1 MAFSTQ
7 EKKIYNLISKPEI
20 KEKEMNMIISFI
32 KENPEFLFV
41 QTKMNST
48 TKTSLLFHAVEH
60 NLSLAEKIIDECNP
74 NIIKITN
81 AQSDRCNI
89 VHYLAKNK
97 ESISG
102 QFILNLFKEGRQLHS
117 ERSQLMANI
126 NMFLNSPVMHAFEH
140 GNNKRAKEI
149 TDHIKNNLLGIGKMF
164 SDESHIVYLTGKNQM
179 DIYSS
184 VADNLAMVEFADK
197 NIYPLKD
204 YLKSI
209 ILPYFIKKMFS
220 NDIDTFKKVTYLQ
233 KNAPQID
240 MNKNSQDKETL
251 KEIFSHFVKKTQC
264 DAKSMELFL
273 TWLIKNYG
281 EFDFKLNK
289 PEAQSLFH
297 SEISLK
303 ERKKKLNILF
313 DKFGKDCYPKDLY
326 SDYQGQSSNV
336 DFIMIKFMLEK
347 NIVIEPGNY
356 KTNSVSEVYLNKF
369 IDSFPFDIQT
379 VSLFIEKHK
388 AVYQQPNNRALS
400 LLCKAYNY
408 HYEEYQ
414 VNGIRT
420 SKMNNKDVIF
430 ALLENN
436 ANALSYYS
444 LSPYFDVPKNIQEKF
459 PETVEFKRGLFENI
473 IINIEGK
480 SKTEIKNEF
489 NNVCRSDLFSPQKV
503 NPVMIFLLE
512 NENFI
517 TNDIACQKYLTKFLE
532 KEHDVPEEIREI
544 MNYMHKMYLNNN
556 LNNQGTIKNNVL
568 IRNRL

>member
-60 NLSLAEKIIDECNP
+60 NLSLAEKIIAECNP
-74 NIIKITN
+74 DIIKITN
-81 AQSDRCNI
+81 AQSNRCNI

-97 ESISG
+97 EGISG
-102 QFILNLFKEGRQLHS
+102 QFILNLFKEGQSLHS
-117 ERSQLMANI
+117 ERSQLMNNI
-126 NMFLNSPVMHAFEH
+126 NTSLDSPVMHALEN

-149 TDHIKNNLLGIGKMF
+149 TDHIKNNLLGVGKMF

-209 ILPYFIKKMFS
+209 MLPYFIKKMFS
-220 NDIDTFKKVTYLQ
+220 NDIDTFKKITYLHE
-233 KNAPQID
+233 NVSQINV
-240 MNKNSQDKETL
+240 NKNSQDKGKLE
-251 KEIFSHFVKKTQC
+251 EIFSHFVKKTQC
-264 DAKSMELFL
+264 DAQSMENFL
-273 TWLIKNYG
+273 TWLINNYG

-289 PEAQSLFH
+289 PEAIALFH
-297 SEISLK
+297 SDVPLN
-303 ERKKKLNILF
+303 ERIKKLNILF
-313 DKFGKDCYPKDLY
+313 EAFGKECYPSALY
-326 SDYQGQSSNV
+326 TDYQGKSSNV
-336 DFIMIKFMLEK
+336 DFTMIKFMLEK
-347 NIVIEPGNY
+347 DIVLGVGNY
-356 KTNSVSEVYLNKF
+356 KKNSVSEVYLNKF
-369 IDSFPFDIQT
+369 IDSFPFDIET
-379 VSLFIEKHK
+379 VCLFIEKHK
-388 AVYQQPNNRALS
+388 AIYQQPNNTALN

-408 HYEEYQ
+408 HYEDNQE
-414 VNGIRT
+414 NGIRT

-436 ANALSYYS
+436 ANALYNYS
-444 LSPYFDVPKNIQEKF
+444 LSPYFDVPKAMQEKF
-459 PETVEFKRGLFENI
+459 SNTEEFKRGLFENI
-473 IINIEGK
+473 IVNIEGK
-480 SKTEIKNEF
+480 IKNDIAKEF
-489 NNVCRSDLFSPQKV
+489 KNVCKFTSSGKI

-512 NENFI
+512 NEKFI
-517 TNDIACQKYLTKFLE
+517 GNDIQCQQYLTKFLE
-532 KEHDVPEEIREI
+532 KEHDIPEEIHDV
-544 MNYMHKMYLNNN
+544 MNYMHKMYLNNS
-556 LNNQGTIKNNVL
+556 LNKQDLMIPIVRSR
-568 IRNRL
+568 I

>member
-74 NIIKITN
+74 DIIKITN

-97 ESISG
+97 EGISG

-117 ERSQLMANI
+117 ERSQLMNDI
-126 NMFLNSPVMHAFEH
+126 NMFLDSPVMHALEN

-149 TDHIKNNLLGIGKMF
+149 TDHIKNNLLGVGKMF

-184 VADNLAMVEFADK
+184 FADNLAMVEFADK

-209 ILPYFIKKMFS
+209 MLPYFIKKMFS
-220 NDIDTFKKVTYLQ
+220 NDIDTFKKITYLHE
-233 KNAPQID
+233 NVSQINV
-240 MNKNSQDKETL
+240 NKNSQNKEKL
-251 KEIFSHFVKKTQC
+251 EEIFSHFVKKTQC
-264 DAKSMELFL
+264 DAQSMEHFL

-281 EFDFKLNK
+281 DFDFKLNK
-289 PEAQSLFH
+289 PEAIALFH
-297 SEISLK
+297 SDVPLD
-303 ERKKKLNILF
+303 ERVKKLNVLF
-313 DKFGKDCYPKDLY
+313 ETFGKECYPSALY
-326 SDYQGQSSNV
+326 TDYQGKSSNV
-336 DFIMIKFMLEK
+336 DFTMIKFMLEK
-347 NIVIEPGNY
+347 DIVLSVGNY
-356 KTNSVSEVYLNKF
+356 KKNSVSEVYLNKF
-369 IDSFPFDIQT
+369 IDSFPFDIET
-379 VSLFIEKHK
+379 VCLFIEKHK
-388 AVYQQPNNRALS
+388 AIYQQPNNTALN

-408 HYEEYQ
+408 HYEDQQE
-414 VNGIRT
+414 NGIKT

-436 ANALSYYS
+436 ANALCNYS
-444 LSPYFDVPKNIQEKF
+444 LSPYFDVPKAMQEKF
-459 PETVEFKRGLFENI
+459 PDTEEFKRGLFENI
-473 IINIEGK
+473 IVNIEGK
-480 SKTEIKNEF
+480 IKNDIAKQF
-489 NNVCRSDLFSPQKV
+489 KNVCKFTSSGKI

-512 NENFI
+512 NEKFI
-517 TNDIACQKYLTKFLE
+517 RNDLQCQQYLTKFLE
-532 KEHDVPEEIREI
+532 KEHDIPEEIHDV
-544 MNYMHKMYLNNN
+544 MNYMHKMYLNNS
-556 LNNQGTIKNNVL
+556 LNKHDLMIPDKIVRSR
-568 IRNRL
+568 I

>member
-60 NLSLAEKIIDECNP
+60 KLLLAEKIIEECNP
-74 NIIKITN
+74 DIIKITN

-97 ESISG
+97 ENRSG
-102 QFILNLFKEGRQLHS
+102 EFILNLFKEGRQLHS
-117 ERSQLMANI
+117 ERSQLMDNI
-126 NMFLNSPVMHAFEH
+126 NMFLNSPVMHALEH

-149 TDHIKNNLLGIGKMF
+149 TYNIKNNLLGVGKMF

-184 VADNLAMVEFADK
+184 VADNLGMVEFADK
-197 NIYPLKD
+197 NIFPLKE

-209 ILPYFIKKMFS
+209 TLPYFIKKMFS

-240 MNKNSQDKETL
+240 MNKNSQEKETL

-264 DAKSMELFL
+264 DAQSMEIFL
-273 TWLIKNYG
+273 NWLITNYG
-281 EFDFKLNK
+281 DFDFKLNK
-289 PEAQSLFH
+289 PEANALFH
-297 SEISLK
+297 SDVSLD
-303 ERKKKLNILF
+303 ERVKKLNILF
-313 DKFGKDCYPKDLY
+313 EAFGKECYPSALY
-326 SDYQGQSSNV
+326 TDYQGNSSNV
-336 DFIMIKFMLEK
+336 DFTMIKFMLEK
-347 NIVIEPGNY
+347 DIVIDVGNY

-369 IDSFPFDIQT
+369 IDSFPFDIET
-379 VSLFIEKHK
+379 VCLFIEKHK
-388 AVYQQPNNRALS
+388 AVYQQPNNRALN

-408 HYEEYQ
+408 HYEDHQE
-414 VNGIRT
+414 NGIRT

-436 ANALSYYS
+436 ANALYNYS
-444 LSPYFDVPKNIQEKF
+444 LSPYFDVPKAMQEKF
-459 PETVEFKRGLFENI
+459 SDTEEFKRGLFENI
-473 IINIEGK
+473 IANIEGK
-480 SKTEIKNEF
+480 IKNDIAKEF
-489 NNVCRSDLFSPQKV
+489 KNVCKFPSSGKI

-512 NENFI
+512 NEKFI
-517 TNDIACQKYLTKFLE
+517 ENDLQCQQYLTKFLE
-532 KEHDVPEEIREI
+532 KEHDTPEEIHEV
-544 MNYMHKMYLNNN
+544 MNYMQKIYLNNN
-556 LNNQGTIKNNVL
+556 LNSQEKIKNNLL